1 MAESIADRTRQ
12 TYIKMS
18 TEVLDDRFGTALER
32 AKQILRATT
41 QRGLD
46 RRKDVTGDYPVPLAA
61 YAMANSL

>member
-1 MAESIADRTRQ
+1 
-12 TYIKMS
+12 MS

-46 RRKDVTGDYPVPLAA
+46 RQKDVTGDYLVPLAA
-61 YAMANSL
+61 YAVANSL